1 MKMKISFAISAGV
14 IVTTFLIFVVFYG
27 NYVQDREQKR
37 VNSHSKVIASAM
49 WDFEAE
55 GMMEYLRLACR
66 AYKYGRIMVSQDSG
80 EIFIDLEHSFQK
92 PIDRFLISLNLV
104 PRANIISDV
113 VYNEKVIGQITVT
126 WYNTAVY
133 IYSYALILVFLLV
146 AVQWYYLRTLT
157 AKRELEAR
165 VIERTTDLREEITER
180 IQAEEALRESEVRFK
195 DLASFLPL
203 SLFETD
209 DQGNITF
216 ANTFAFES
224 TGYTQKDID
233 NGLHML
239 QVIHPDDHDKVL
251 TKSIQVMQGVLTD
264 GSEYLVQRKDRSTFP
279 AFINTNPTLKDNKPI
294 GLKGYIFDLT
304 ERKKAE
310 EALRESEER
319 LARSKKME
327 SLGLLAGGVAHDLNN
342 VLSGIVSYPEL
353 LLLDLPEDSKL
364 RKPIE
369 TMQESGHRAAAIVMD
384 LLTVARGVAISKEP
398 LNLNDLVSD
407 YLNSPEFKKL
417 KQFHPTIIIKS
428 NLDSNLFNIAGSHV
442 HIRKMVMNLLS
453 NAAEA
458 ITGSGNVTI
467 STGNR
472 YIDKPLKGYDDVAIG
487 EYVVLTVSDNGS
499 GISPGDLE
507 RIFEPFYTKKIM
519 GRSGTGLGLAVVWNV
534 VQDHEGYIDVKSD
547 PNSTSVELY
556 FPITRDEI
564 AEKPL
569 SIPIKD
575 FKGNGEAILVV
586 DDVESQR
593 GISCKMLDVLGY
605 KTEAVSS
612 GEEAIEY
619 LEKNTMDLVL
629 LDMIMDPGIN
639 GRETYERIIEIR
651 PKQKAIIISGFADS
665 DEVKEAQ
672 KLGAGKYIKKPLTLE
687 SLGLAVIE
695 ELKK

>member
-1 MKMKISFAISAGV
+1 
-14 IVTTFLIFVVFYG
+14 
-27 NYVQDREQKR
+27 
-37 VNSHSKVIASAM
+37 
-49 WDFEAE
+49 
-55 GMMEYLRLACR
+55 
-66 AYKYGRIMVSQDSG
+66 MVSQDSG